1 MVDKAKLD
9 AVRAKGWNL
18 LGKLGGVGATLAKVN
33 DALGRPLA
41 PSEELADRRA
51 FEAGQ
56 QRAASV
62 PNASASPRK
71 EAAPVIVYFMDKTK
85 RDIVPI
91 EQMLGD
97 KQIPYKLLNIEGDP
111 AAQMAV
117 RRDSKGF
124 RLPVVFIAGEVL
136 GGRIEVLNA
145 IATGELTRL
154 VYGS

>member
-1 MVDKAKLD
+1 
-9 AVRAKGWNL
+9 
-18 LGKLGGVGATLAKVN
+18 
-33 DALGRPLA
+33 
-41 PSEELADRRA
+41 
-51 FEAGQ
+51 
-56 QRAASV
+56 
-62 PNASASPRK
+62 
-71 EAAPVIVYFMDKTK
+71 VIVYFMDKTK

-145 IATGELTRL
+145 IATGELIRL